1 VRFLKNDLPY
11 LRGELAGFPDPVAA
25 KLIEKGF
32 AELHKDGVP
41 VRTGQRVPDLGPDLA
56 QLSARGKRA

>member
-1 VRFLKNDLPY
+1 M
-11 LRGELAGFPDPVAA
+11 RGELAGFPDPVAA